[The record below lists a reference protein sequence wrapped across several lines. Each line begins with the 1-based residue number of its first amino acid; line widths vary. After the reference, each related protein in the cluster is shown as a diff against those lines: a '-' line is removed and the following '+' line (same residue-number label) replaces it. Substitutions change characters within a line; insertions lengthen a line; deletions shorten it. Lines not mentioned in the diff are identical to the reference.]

1 MCLIC
6 VELSKNKLTSIEARR
21 NLGEFLHIL
30 KKEHLEEVWQAIWD
44 KEDEEKDTFWVDDE
58 KYGDTD

>member
-6 VELSKNKLTSIEARR
+6 VDMSYNRLTSIEAKR
-21 NLGEFLHIL
+21 NLTEIKSTIS
-30 KKEHLEEVWQAIWD
+30 KKHVMEVYQLIWD
-44 KEDEEKDTFWVDDE
+44 KEDEERDTFWVDGD